1 MDSISSTNPPGAE
14 MSYAEFAAIAA
25 AAAKGGDIAPP
36 ASTVPTNDQV
46 RTQLGWRLIETEH
59 RG

>member
-1 MDSISSTNPPGAE
+1 MSSK
-14 MSYAEFAAIAA
+14 EFQAIAA

-36 ASTVPTNDQV
+36 ASSVPTNDQV
-46 RTQLGWRLIETEH
+46 RTQLGWRLIEAER